1 VRLRSKSGTFAK
13 LAAMRQASP
22 LVHGSDDEMERKV
35 LEETQFKFLRSIDT
49 PTVCNLIEIVA
60 PERRGAGY
68 TASHL
73 HCPFPE
79 LPPMVGFAKT
89 VTIRSRDPVSSPSY
103 MQKRMDYLDYVAAA
117 PRPSVVV
124 IEDQDDPPGYGAF
137 WGEVQTN
144 VHKALGCLGTVTN
157 GSIRDIAAVAG
168 GFQMLAGSIA
178 PSHAYVHIIEFDLP
192 VTVHSLAVKSGD
204 LIHADRHGAVVVP
217 AEKIDAMHAAL
228 DGLMK
233 QEARII
239 SAARAPG
246 ATVET
251 IKAAF
256 RG

>member
-1 VRLRSKSGTFAK
+1 MT
-13 LAAMRQASP
+13 P
-22 LVHGSDDEMERKV
+22 TT
-35 LEETQFKFLRSIDT
+35 EELKFLQSIDT

-68 TASHL
+68 TVSHL
-73 HCPFPE
+73 HCPFPD

-89 VTIRSRDPVSSPSY
+89 VTIRARDKVSGPSY

-124 IEDQDDPPGYGAF
+124 IEDKDDPPGYGAF

-144 VHKALGCLGTVTN
+144 VHKALGCLGTMTN
-157 GSIRDIAAVAG
+157 GSVRDIPAVAE
-168 GFQMLAGSIA
+168 GFQMLAGSLS
-178 PSHAYVHIIEFDLP
+178 PSHAYVHVVDFGAP
-192 VTVHSLAVKSGD
+192 VTIHGMAVKSGD
-204 LIHADRHGAVVVP
+204 LVHADRHGAVVVP
-217 AEKIDAMHAAL
+217 AGDIDAMQAAL
-228 DGLMK
+228 DGLAK

-239 SAARAPG
+239 AAARAPG

-256 RG
+256 GG

>member
-1 VRLRSKSGTFAK
+1 MRLRSKSGSFAK
-13 LAAMRQASP
+13 LAAMRQASS
-22 LVHGSDDEMERKV
+22 LVHGRNVKMERKV

-89 VTIRSRDPVSSPSY
+89 VTIRSRDPVSGPSY

-124 IEDQDDPPGYGAF
+124 IEDKDDPPGYGAF

-192 VTVHSLAVKSGD
+192 VTVHSMAVKSGD

-217 AEKIDAMHAAL
+217 AEKIDAMQAAL
-228 DGLMK
+228 DDLMK

-239 SAARAPG
+239 AAARAPG

>member
-1 VRLRSKSGTFAK
+1 MVTSVVSE
-13 LAAMRQASP
+13 S
-22 LVHGSDDEMERKV
+22 
-35 LEETQFKFLRSIDT
+35 QFGFLRSIDT

-68 TASHL
+68 TVSHL
-73 HCPFPE
+73 HCPFPD

-89 VTIRSRDPVSSPSY
+89 VTIRARDKVSGPSY

-124 IEDQDDPPGYGAF
+124 IEDKDDPPGYGAF

-144 VHKALGCLGTVTN
+144 VHKALGCLGTITN
-157 GSIRDIAAVAG
+157 GSVRDIPAVAE
-168 GFQMLAGSIA
+168 GFQMLAGSLS
-178 PSHAYVHIIEFDLP
+178 PSHAYVHVVDFGAP
-192 VTVHSLAVKSGD
+192 VTIHGMAVKSGD
-204 LIHADRHGAVVVP
+204 LVHADRHGAVVVP
-217 AEKIDAMHAAL
+217 AGNIDAMQAAL
-228 DGLMK
+228 DGLAK

-239 SAARAPG
+239 AAARASG

>member
-1 VRLRSKSGTFAK
+1 MSESQFA
-13 LAAMRQASP
+13 
-22 LVHGSDDEMERKV
+22 
-35 LEETQFKFLRSIDT
+35 FLRSIDT

-68 TASHL
+68 TVSHL
-73 HCPFPE
+73 HCPFPD
-79 LPPMVGFAKT
+79 LPPMVGFVKT
-89 VTIRSRDPVSSPSY
+89 ATIRARDKVSGPSY

-124 IEDQDDPPGYGAF
+124 IEDKDDPPGYGAF

-144 VHKALGCLGTVTN
+144 VHKALGCLGTITN
-157 GSIRDIAAVAG
+157 GSVRDIPAVAE
-168 GFQMLAGSIA
+168 GFQMLAGSLS
-178 PSHAYVHIIEFDLP
+178 PSHAYVHVVDFGAP
-192 VTVHSLAVKSGD
+192 VTIHGMAVKSGD
-204 LIHADRHGAVVVP
+204 LVHADRHGAVVVP
-217 AEKIDAMHAAL
+217 AGNIDAMQAAL
-228 DGLMK
+228 DGLAK

-239 SAARAPG
+239 AAARAPG